1 MKKYGILLVMFCFVV
16 FQMTWSQSHKKSLP
30 RSYGIN
36 CWSVIDD
43 MPAYP
48 GGTVAL
54 RKWMIDSVAPGLDSI
69 KSSAEGKLLIS
80 FVVLENGACDSFK
93 VVKSVDPE
101 IDTLFLNGL
110 KRMRRWTLCKHK
122 GKAMPVKF
130 IYPITIKRERE
141 NEENTVPKT
150 KE

>member
-1 MKKYGILLVMFCFVV
+1 MKKYGILLVMVCFVV
-16 FQMTWSQSHKKSLP
+16 LQMTWSQSHKKSLP
-30 RSYGIN
+30 RPDGNN

-43 MPAYP
+43 MPVYP

-54 RKWMIDSVAPGLDSI
+54 RKWMIDSVAPGLNSL
-69 KSSAEGKLLIS
+69 KSSAEGRLLIS

-93 VVKSVDPE
+93 VVKSVAPE

-122 GKAMPVKF
+122 GKAMPVKL

-141 NEENTVPKT
+141 NEENTVTKT

>member
-16 FQMTWSQSHKKSLP
+16 FQMMWSQSHKKSLP
-30 RSYGIN
+30 RPDETN
-36 CWSVIDD
+36 CWPIIDD

-54 RKWMIDSVAPGLDSI
+54 RQWMIDSVAPGLNSI
-69 KSSAEGKLLIS
+69 KSSAEGRLLIS

-93 VVKSVDPE
+93 VVKSVAPE

-141 NEENTVPKT
+141 NEKNTLPKT

>member
-54 RKWMIDSVAPGLDSI
+54 RQWMIDSVAPGLDSL

-93 VVKSVDPE
+93 VVKSVAPE

-110 KRMRRWTLCKHK
+110 KRMRRWTPSKLK
-122 GKAMPVKF
+122 GKTMPVKF

-141 NEENTVPKT
+141 NEKNTVTKT

>member
-1 MKKYGILLVMFCFVV
+1 MKKYGIMLVMFCFVV
-16 FQMTWSQSHKKSLP
+16 LQMTWSQSHKKSLP

-54 RKWMIDSVAPGLDSI
+54 RQWMIDSVAPGLDSL

-93 VVKSVDPE
+93 VVKSVAPE

-110 KRMRRWTLCKHK
+110 KRMRRWTPCKLN
-122 GKAMPVKF
+122 GKPRPVKF

-141 NEENTVPKT
+141 NEENTVSKT

>member
-16 FQMTWSQSHKKSLP
+16 FQMMWSQSHKKSLP
-30 RSYGIN
+30 RPDETN
-36 CWSVIDD
+36 CWPIIDD

-93 VVKSVDPE
+93 VVKSVAPE
-101 IDTLFLNGL
+101 IDTFFINRL
-110 KRMRRWTLCKHK
+110 KRMRRWTPGKYK
-122 GKAMPVKF
+122 GKAISVRLYF
-130 IYPITIKRERE
+130 PITIKRERE
-141 NEENTVPKT
+141 NEKNTVSKT

>member
-16 FQMTWSQSHKKSLP
+16 LQMTWSQSHKKSLP
-30 RSYGIN
+30 RPDETI
-36 CWSVIDD
+36 CWHVIDD
-43 MPAYP
+43 MPVYP

-54 RKWMIDSVAPGLDSI
+54 RQWVIDSVAPGLNSL

-93 VVKSVDPE
+93 VEKSVAPE

-110 KRMRRWTLCKHK
+110 KRMRRWTP
-122 GKAMPVKF
+122 GKFNGKPMSVKF
-130 IYPITIKRERE
+130 NLPITIKRERE
-141 NEENTVPKT
+141 NEKNTVSKT

>member
-1 MKKYGILLVMFCFVV
+1 MKKYGILLVMLCFVV

-30 RSYGIN
+30 RPDEAI
-36 CWSVIDD
+36 CWHVIDD
-43 MPAYP
+43 MPVYP

-54 RKWMIDSVAPGLDSI
+54 RQWMIDSVAPGLDSL

-93 VVKSVDPE
+93 VVKSVAPE
-101 IDTLFLNGL
+101 IDILFLNGL
-110 KRMRRWTLCKHK
+110 KRMRRWTP
-122 GKAMPVKF
+122 GKFNGKPMPVKF
-130 IYPITIKRERE
+130 NLPITIKRERE
-141 NEENTVPKT
+141 NEKNTVPKT

>member
-1 MKKYGILLVMFCFVV
+1 MKKYGTLLVMFCFVV

-54 RKWMIDSVAPGLDSI
+54 RQWMIDSVAPGLDSL

-93 VVKSVDPE
+93 VVKSVAPE

-141 NEENTVPKT
+141 NEKNTVSKT

>member
-16 FQMTWSQSHKKSLP
+16 LQMTWSQSHKKSLP
-30 RSYGIN
+30 RPDGNI

-43 MPAYP
+43 IPVYP

-54 RKWMIDSVAPGLDSI
+54 RQWMIDSVAPGLDSL

-110 KRMRRWTLCKHK
+110 KKMRRWTHGKFK

-130 IYPITIKRERE
+130 CFPITIKWERE
-141 NEENTVPKT
+141 NEKNTVSKT

>member
-54 RKWMIDSVAPGLDSI
+54 RQWMIDSVAPGLDSI

-93 VVKSVDPE
+93 VVKSVAPE

-110 KRMRRWTLCKHK
+110 KRMRRWTPSKLK
-122 GKAMPVKF
+122 GKTMPVKF

-141 NEENTVPKT
+141 NEKNTVSKT

>member
-30 RSYGIN
+30 RPDGNI

-43 MPAYP
+43 IPVYP

-54 RKWMIDSVAPGLDSI
+54 RQWVIDSVAPGLNSL

-93 VVKSVDPE
+93 VVKSVAPE

-141 NEENTVPKT
+141 NEKNTVSKT

>member
-1 MKKYGILLVMFCFVV
+1 MKKYGLLLVMFCFVV
-16 FQMTWSQSHKKSLP
+16 FKMTWSQSHKKSLP

-48 GGTVAL
+48 GGTVVL
-54 RKWMIDSVAPGLDSI
+54 RKWVIDSVAPGLDSI
-69 KSSAEGKLLIS
+69 KSSAEGRLLIS

-93 VVKSVDPE
+93 VVKSVAPE

-110 KRMRRWTLCKHK
+110 KRMRRWSPSKLK
-122 GKAMPVKF
+122 GKTMPVKF
-130 IYPITIKRERE
+130 CFPITIKRERE
-141 NEENTVPKT
+141 NEENTVSNT

>member
-1 MKKYGILLVMFCFVV
+1 
-16 FQMTWSQSHKKSLP
+16 
-30 RSYGIN
+30 
-36 CWSVIDD
+36 

-54 RKWMIDSVAPGLDSI
+54 RQWMIDSVAPGLDSL

-93 VVKSVDPE
+93 VVKSVAPE
-101 IDTLFLNGL
+101 IDTFFLNGL
-110 KRMRRWTLCKHK
+110 KKMRRWTP
-122 GKAMPVKF
+122 GKFNGKPMPIKF
-130 IYPITIKRERE
+130 NFPITIKRERE
-141 NEENTVPKT
+141 NEENTVSKT

>member
-54 RKWMIDSVAPGLDSI
+54 RQWMIDSVAPGLDSI

-93 VVKSVDPE
+93 VVKSVAPE

-122 GKAMPVKF
+122 GKTMPVKF

-141 NEENTVPKT
+141 NEKNTVSKT